1 MINLIKCRKSEHY
14 SSIIKENFGNQKV
27 LSKTVQK
34 LLQKPTVNYYPPS
47 ENDRM
52 LADDF
57 AIFFTTKIDTLHND
71 LLVKKKALIDS
82 AKCVTDEV
90 LTMSS
95 TKFSTL
101 TEMKLDGIRELAAK
115 VLSKSCVLDPL
126 PSSIIKQ
133 CTDLLLPTITNIVN
147 LSLHEGCMPTCLK
160 SAVLSPLLKKPDADF
175 LQFKNFRHISNL
187 KALSKIIE
195 KSVALQLNNYLMNNN
210 LHENFQSAYKVHHS
224 TETVML
230 KVQDDILHAI
240 DSNKAVVLLTL
251 DLSATFDTVSHE
263 ILLDRLSQRYSIA
276 GSVDEWFA
284 SYLSSRTQFVQIES
298 SRSSLRELKCG
309 VSQGSV
315 LAPLLYVLYTSPV
328 ADIIK
333 RHNLTYHLYAGDTQ
347 LYVSFK
353 LGSDDLLSSTKFS
366 IEIYVQEINNWMI
379 LNGLKLNEE
388 ETELLLLSSRFRPS
402 PSLEFVRAGGET
414 IQQSSSVRN
423 LGVILD
429 PSADMENHIK
439 KICKTCHFHLT
450 NINKIRTYLDRESTE
465 AIIHAFVTTN
475 LDYCNAILYGLP
487 KLLLNRLQLVQNR
500 AARIVTF
507 KKKYEHITPSLI
519 DLHRLPVE
527 YRIIDKILLL
537 VICERKIPF

>member
-1 MINLIKCRKSEHY
+1 
-14 SSIIKENFGNQKV
+14 
-27 LSKTVQK
+27 
-34 LLQKPTVNYYPPS
+34 
-47 ENDRM
+47 
-52 LADDF
+52 
-57 AIFFTTKIDTLHND
+57 
-71 LLVKKKALIDS
+71 
-82 AKCVTDEV
+82 
-90 LTMSS
+90 
-95 TKFSTL
+95 
-101 TEMKLDGIRELAAK
+101 
-115 VLSKSCVLDPL
+115 
-126 PSSIIKQ
+126 
-133 CTDLLLPTITNIVN
+133 
-147 LSLHEGCMPTCLK
+147 MPTCLK
-160 SAVLSPLLKKPDADF
+160 SAVLSPLLKKPDAHF
-175 LQFKNFRHISNL
+175 LQFKNFKPISNL

-195 KSVALQLNNYLMNNN
+195 KNVALQLNNYLMNNN

-298 SRSSLRELKCG
+298 SRSSLPELNCG
-309 VSQGSV
+309 VPQGSV
-315 LAPLLYVLYTSPV
+315 LGPLLYVLYTSPV

-487 KLLLNRLQLVQNR
+487 KLLLNRLQLQSQTK
-500 AARIVTF
+500 IVGT
-507 KKKYEHITPSLI
+507 L
-519 DLHRLPVE
+519 
-527 YRIIDKILLL
+527 
-537 VICERKIPF
+537 